1 VFWTIA
7 GAVLF
12 MAAIITVFPL
22 LRGKSYWQPLALA
35 LAFGLPAAGLWMYNH
50 TGTPAAIGIEPVP
63 QAAQADGPHSSGSEE
78 MTVMIEGLR
87 SRLEQDP
94 GDLDGWM
101 LLARTL
107 RATQQFQQASD
118 ALEEANRL
126 APGNP
131 FVMVEL
137 AESWIFLTA
146 DGRIPQRSVDMLE
159 SALEIDPDFQKAL
172 WLMGIAASQ
181 QGDYAFAIS
190 YWQTLMSQ
198 LEPGSDVAQ
207 TVQRQMDDAMVAL
220 GMQESMPE
228 MAAAEPESAS
238 VPEAAPEATAQK
250 PETIEPESTEADSPS
265 GPWAGTR
272 VTISASDA
280 AMAAIPPNAVL
291 YLMVRSAGMAMGPPL
306 GVQRIQNP
314 VFPLELTV
322 TDANSMMQDRLISSE
337 EEIMIQARI
346 SLSGSPAARSGD
358 WQSNRQSVSLSSNPD
373 VELTID
379 QQVE

>member
-12 MAAIITVFPL
+12 IAAIITLFPL
-22 LRGKSYWQPLALA
+22 LRGKSYWQPIALA
-35 LAFGLPAAGLWMYNH
+35 LVFGLPAAGLWMYDH
-50 TGTPAAIGIEPVP
+50 TGTPAAIGIKPVP
-63 QAAQADGPHSSGSEE
+63 QAAQTAAPHSSGSEE
-78 MTVMIEGLR
+78 MTAMIDGLR

-94 GDLDGWM
+94 GDVDGWM

-107 RATQQFQQASD
+107 RATQQFQQATD
-118 ALEEANRL
+118 ALEQAHLL
-126 APGNP
+126 APDNP

-137 AESWIFLTA
+137 AESWIFLTP
-146 DGRIPQRSVDMLE
+146 DGRIPQRSVDLLE
-159 SALEIDPDFQKAL
+159 SALEIDPQLQKAL
-172 WLMGIAASQ
+172 WLMGIASSQ

-207 TVQRQMDDAMVAL
+207 TVQQQLDEAMTAL

-228 MAAAEPESAS
+228 MTAAEEEST
-238 VPEAAPEATAQK
+238 AAPEAAAEAESE
-250 PETIEPESTEADSPS
+250 ETQGAETDTPA
-265 GPWAGTR
+265 GPWTGTR
-272 VTISASDA
+272 VTVSASNA
-280 AMAAIPPNAVL
+280 AIAAIPPNAVL

-358 WQSNRQSVSLSSNPD
+358 WQSDRQAVSLSSGSS
-373 VELTID
+373 VELAID